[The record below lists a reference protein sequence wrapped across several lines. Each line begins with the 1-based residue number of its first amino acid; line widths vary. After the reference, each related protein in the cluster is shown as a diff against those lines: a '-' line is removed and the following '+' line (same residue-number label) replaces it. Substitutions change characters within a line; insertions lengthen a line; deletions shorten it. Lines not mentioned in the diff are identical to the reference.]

1 MPFPADVAPMA
12 WTPDVP
18 FRHGLAHALIG
29 VYVAILG
36 AGLLVAMTLT
46 PLLGAIPVIVWG
58 VAAAVSGM
66 SITKGY
72 RILTYPPLS
81 PGAA

>member
-1 MPFPADVAPMA
+1 
-12 WTPDVP
+12 
-18 FRHGLAHALIG
+18 
-29 VYVAILG
+29 
-36 AGLLVAMTLT
+36 MTLT

-58 VAAAVSGM
+58 VVAAVSGM